1 MVVLSPPQLQK
12 PYHSN
17 HELYG
22 LYQDRG
28 ERFLEKIEKQEPF
41 ELTDGSSS
49 IIFKNSPGVK
59 SLMGKNYNELSGGK
73 KLFIKEDG
81 ELISLSN
88 FIKTEEFGSSK
99 GQGAGS
105 KNTALQ
111 ESSQCV
117 FNAMLR
123 SLKKTYLDVED
134 VTMENISSSY
144 QYCDTTTPWE
154 DIYEFS
160 QNKAWQQSF
169 LTSSNLLSQYLGEME
184 YENHRDSLFIDSIY
198 GAYHENQLE
207 YQSDKWNPADI
218 WLVKES
224 ALSTVFSSS
233 LDDLNNQVKDMFEKK
248 ELIGVSLKKTG
259 KDAKIEVKNLDP
271 SKKKTYIYEGYKTT
285 SKSKD
290 VTLLYNEGKI
300 CFRTFTYGAS
310 WAGEIL
316 GKTASHGKIGIKPLN
331 RILRN
336 NGLLPLRYPKVIKE
350 AWENPK
356 CDIENVKTLLSFLI
370 SDYIG
375 GWGENFNIFIRDKS
389 FDWKVSK
396 TMGLILLN
404 IIESQPQ
411 EIKNKIITDI
421 ILYASSESE
430 ESSVFLKIS

>member
-1 MVVLSPPQLQK
+1 MISLSPSQLKK

-41 ELTDGSSS
+41 ELIDGSSS
-49 IIFKNSPGVK
+49 IIQKNSPGVK
-59 SLMGKNYNELSGGK
+59 SLMEKNYNELSGGK

-81 ELISLSN
+81 ELVSLSN

-134 VTMENISSSY
+134 VTLENISSSY

-160 QNKAWQQSF
+160 QNPTWQQSF
-169 LTSSNLLSQYLGEME
+169 LTSSNLLSQYVGEME
-184 YENHRDSLFIDSIY
+184 YEHHRDSLFVDSIY
-198 GAYHENQLE
+198 EAYRENQLE
-207 YQSDKWNPADI
+207 YQADKWNPADI
-218 WLVKES
+218 WLVKDHV
-224 ALSTVFSSS
+224 LSTGFSSS
-233 LDDLNNQVKDMFEKK
+233 LDELNLQLEDMFSKK
-248 ELIGVSLKKTG
+248 ELIGVSLKKLG
-259 KDAKIEVKNLDP
+259 KEPKIEVKNMKNSP
-271 SKKKTYIYEGYKTT
+271 KKQYKYLGYKTT

-290 VTLLYNEGKI
+290 ISLLYDGGKI
-300 CFRTFTYGAS
+300 CFRTFNYGTN

-316 GKTASHGKIGIKPLN
+316 GKTANHGKIGFGAINSILKKYSLELKPAKDVKKDWEEHEYTN
-331 RILRN
+331 RTALLILFQK
-336 NGLLPLRYPKVIKE
+336 Y
-350 AWENPK
+350 
-356 CDIENVKTLLSFLI
+356 IE
-370 SDYIG
+370 YIDG
-375 GWGENFNIFIRDKS
+375 DLFNIFIQEKNI
-389 FDWKVSK
+389 DWRVSK
-396 TMGLILLN
+396 LLGLQLITK
-404 IIESQPQ
+404 IEHQSE
-411 EIKNKIITDI
+411 EIRNKI
-421 ILYASSESE
+421 LSEFLNYASSELE
-430 ESSVFLKIS
+430 ESSVFLKLS